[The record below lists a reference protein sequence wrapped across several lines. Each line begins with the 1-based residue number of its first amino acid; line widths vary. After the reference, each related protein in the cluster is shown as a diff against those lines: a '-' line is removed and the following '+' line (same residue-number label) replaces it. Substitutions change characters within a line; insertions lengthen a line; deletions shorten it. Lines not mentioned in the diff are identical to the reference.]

1 MAEVSRRGN
10 IHKCAASHCIRD
22 EVYVE
27 QRCLCPEYCN
37 LVEIGTWPR
46 HRTKIFRKCAL
57 LRPTNWYIGQSC
69 HISKLRSSPQ
79 CRVYPQWS
87 SSWSHRNDKPSHL
100 QREFHP
106 PRSIKP
112 RKPSTQIKT
121 RQKAELQAAQPDACL
136 CSGQVRTSVFH
147 LPLGSIRFKAL
158 PTLMERRSPLSSRLF
173 WFGHVAF
180 AEFFDHKWAE
190 LLN

>member
-1 MAEVSRRGN
+1 MLCSGLPTDTSARAVIFQNYEAALNAECTLNDHQVGLTGMTNQATFKESF
-10 IHKCAASHCIRD
+10 ILPD
-22 EVYVE
+22 EITSS
-27 QRCLCPEYCN
+27 
-37 LVEIGTWPR
+37 EIIKVFG
-46 HRTKIFRKCAL
+46 K
-57 LRPTNWYIGQSC
+57 GQ
-69 HISKLRSSPQ
+69 
-79 CRVYPQWS
+79 
-87 SSWSHRNDKPSHL
+87 NPSI
-100 QREFHP
+100 Q
-106 PRSIKP
+106 S

-158 PTLMERRSPLSSRLF
+158 PTLMERRSPISSRLF

>member
-1 MAEVSRRGN
+1 M
-10 IHKCAASHCIRD
+10 
-22 EVYVE
+22 E

-46 HRTKIFRKCAL
+46 HRTRIFRKCAL

-106 PRSIKP
+106 PRWDHQLRDHKGFGKRQNPSIQS

-158 PTLMERRSPLSSRLF
+158 PTLMERRSPISSRLF

-180 AEFFDHKWAE
+180 AEFFDRKWAE
-190 LLN
+190 PLN